1 MRTSN
6 AKRSQSSLPLSIRNR
21 IVRIGTAIR
30 MRMILLITPAR
41 VPCSTFPSKGIIT
54 TAVVVGM
61 VLTGGRGRA
70 TMGAYLVE

>member
-1 MRTSN
+1 
-6 AKRSQSSLPLSIRNR
+6 
-21 IVRIGTAIR
+21 
-30 MRMILLITPAR
+30 MILLITPAR